1 MSLATARLAE
11 LLLAWFACAHLGAVC
26 VITTWQGSTLDAD
39 FPPGTDNN
47 TVVRLCD
54 LAYAGSCLDQRPH

>member
-1 MSLATARLAE
+1 M
-11 LLLAWFACAHLGAVC
+11 C
-26 VITTWQGSTLDAD
+26 VITTWQGSTLDED

-54 LAYAGSCLDQRPH
+54 RNYGTCLDQ

>member
-1 MSLATARLAE
+1 MLHTVRGADDVAQSYAE
-11 LLLAWFACAHLGAVC
+11 LLV
-26 VITTWQGSTLDAD
+26 DDDD

-54 LAYAGSCLDQRPH
+54 PEYGTCLDQ